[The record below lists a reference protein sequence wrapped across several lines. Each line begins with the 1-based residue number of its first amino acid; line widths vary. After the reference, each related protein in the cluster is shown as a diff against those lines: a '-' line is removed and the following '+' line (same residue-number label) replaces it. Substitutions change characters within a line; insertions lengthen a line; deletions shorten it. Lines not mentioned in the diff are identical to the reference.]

1 MAEREKGEMIC
12 GRNAV
17 LEALKSG
24 QTINKVMLAENN
36 EAAFAASVFKLC
48 KERGIPCRKLP
59 KAQLARIAGAD
70 HRGIAAELAAVEYA
84 DIGDML
90 AAASS
95 RGEAP
100 FIIILDGVEDPHNLG
115 AIIRTAQVAGAHG
128 VVIPRRRAVS
138 VTQTVMKTSAGAA
151 AYLPVA
157 RVSNLNQAVEALK
170 AAGCWVV
177 AGDMDGDLLWDI
189 NLTGPLALV
198 MGGEGQGVSPLL
210 KKNCDMVAA
219 LPMRGK
225 IGSLNVSTATAVLI
239 YEVVRQRRLR

>member
-1 MAEREKGEMIC
+1 MR
-12 GRNAV
+12 R
-17 LEALKSG
+17 LLPP
-24 QTINKVMLAENN
+24 
-36 EAAFAASVFKLC
+36 SVFKLC

-128 VVIPRRRAVS
+128 VVIP
-138 VTQTVMKTSAGAA
+138 
-151 AYLPVA
+151 
-157 RVSNLNQAVEALK
+157 
-170 AAGCWVV
+170 AAG
-177 AGDMDGDLLWDI
+177 LY
-189 NLTGPLALV
+189 
-198 MGGEGQGVSPLL
+198 
-210 KKNCDMVAA
+210 
-219 LPMRGK
+219 R
-225 IGSLNVSTATAVLI
+225 
-239 YEVVRQRRLR
+239 